1 MPNSI
6 TTPKKSS
13 TYEKHFF
20 SIEEKEEDF
29 NNDVNYNLIPNKSYL
44 LAYTIVQYLPFL
56 GEKISEGYYQVISHI
71 SEDNI
76 KIYINQ
82 ILLFF
87 TSQNEVKLLS
97 QLAVKKLIDK
107 YGSELK
113 KPKLVKNWIDKIVLL
128 GIMLEVD
135 IFRIPGVKEDFNT
148 PAK

>member
-1 MPNSI
+1 
-6 TTPKKSS
+6 
-13 TYEKHFF
+13 
-20 SIEEKEEDF
+20 
-29 NNDVNYNLIPNKSYL
+29 
-44 LAYTIVQYLPFL
+44 
-56 GEKISEGYYQVISHI
+56 
-71 SEDNI
+71 
-76 KIYINQ
+76 
-82 ILLFF
+82 LLFF
-87 TSQNEVKLLS
+87 TCQNEVKLLS